1 MKRTRITALVL
12 SLVIGNVAIL
22 PTGIQVQAQTAE
34 EVRQEIEE
42 NESKIDSLDEE
53 KQSLEEEK
61 SEVQVKL
68 DEIKAQLDEKNQ
80 LLNESQNKV
89 NELNT
94 KISELEETINNVN
107 NEISSIENDITL
119 KEVEIVEKEEILGQR
134 LRGVY
139 KNSIGNEILNLI
151 LSSNSLG
158 DIISVLSNVKV
169 LVKTDTELIN
179 EVVAMK
185 EELENQKVNLENK
198 KSQVEQDKSDLEST
212 KVELDK
218 VTEEYQNQVNELKVL
233 EDERNSEISKLNDE
247 QKAIQDEIN
256 KYEED
261 NADLRSYFNNTS
273 TSSTTSVVSSG
284 TTTNNT
290 GTVTSSTA
298 SGFIKPSAGSVTCYY
313 GPRIH
318 PVTGAYSTHT
328 GVDFGASYGS
338 PIVAAKS
345 GVVTTA
351 TYNTAYGNM
360 VIIDHGDGTSTLY
373 AHASSFATSV
383 GQTVSQGQ
391 TIAYVGSTGY
401 STGPHLH
408 FEIRINGQH
417 VDPLPY
423 VQ

>member
-12 SLVIGNVAIL
+12 SLIIGNVAVI
-22 PTGIQVQAQTAE
+22 PSGIQVQAKTAE

-42 NESKIDSLDEE
+42 NESKIDSLGEE
-53 KQSLEEEK
+53 KQEIVSQK
-61 SEVQVKL
+61 TEVQEKL
-68 DEIKAQLDEKNQ
+68 DEIKAKLDEKNQ

-89 NELNT
+89 NELNN
-94 KISELEETINNVN
+94 KISDLQIAIDNVN
-107 NEISSIENDITL
+107 NEISNIENDITL
-119 KEVEIVEKEEILGQR
+119 KEVEIAEKEEILGKR

-151 LSSNSLG
+151 LSSDSLG

-179 EVVAMK
+179 EVVQMK
-185 EELENQKVNLENK
+185 EDLQNQKVDLEKK
-198 KSQVEQDKSDLEST
+198 KSQVEEDKHDLEDT
-212 KVELDK
+212 KEEFDK
-218 VTEEYQNQVNELKVL
+218 AVEEYQSQVDELKVI
-233 EDERNSEISKLNDE
+233 EDERNEEIAKLNDE
-247 QKAIQDEIN
+247 QKAIQSEIE

-261 NADLRSYFNNTS
+261 NADLRAYFNNTS
-273 TSSTTSVVSSG
+273 TVNNNTSTSDTNSSSSTG
-284 TTTNNT
+284 TTI
-290 GTVTSSTA
+290 SSSA
-298 SGFIKPSAGSVTCYY
+298 SGFIKPSGGSVTCPY

-318 PVTGAYSTHT
+318 PVTGVNSIHT
-328 GVDFGASYGS
+328 GVDFGASYGT

-345 GVVTTA
+345 GVVTTV

-408 FEIRINGQH
+408 FEIRINGPH
-417 VDPLPY
+417 VNPMLY
-423 VQ
+423 L

>member
-12 SLVIGNVAIL
+12 SLIIGNVAVL
-22 PTGIQVQAQTAE
+22 PTGIQVQAKTTE
-34 EVRQEIEE
+34 EVQQEIEE
-42 NESKIDSLDEE
+42 NENKIESLDEE
-53 KQSLEEEK
+53 KKSLEEEK
-61 SEVQVKL
+61 SEIQVKL

-89 NELNT
+89 NDLNN
-94 KISELEETINNVN
+94 KISDLETTINNVN

-119 KEVEIVEKEEILGQR
+119 KELEIAEKEEILGQR

-139 KNSIGNEILNLI
+139 KSSIGNEILNLI
-151 LSSNSLG
+151 LSSDSLG

-179 EVVAMK
+179 EVVQMK
-185 EELENQKVNLENK
+185 ENLQNQKTELENK
-198 KSQVEQDKSDLEST
+198 KSQVEQDKSDLERT
-212 KVELDK
+212 KIEFDK
-218 VTEEYQNQVNELKVL
+218 VTEEYQNQVNELKAL
-233 EDERNSEISKLNDE
+233 EEERNSEISKLSDE

-261 NADLRSYFNNTS
+261 NADLRAYFNNTS
-273 TSSTTSVVSSG
+273 TVSSTSTLSEPITNSTVKSS
-284 TTTNNT
+284 
-290 GTVTSSTA
+290 SS
-298 SGFIKPSAGSVTCYY
+298 SGFIKPSGGSVTCYY
-313 GPRIH
+313 GPRVH

-351 TYNTAYGNM
+351 TYNIAYGNM

>member
-12 SLVIGNVAIL
+12 SLIIGNVAIL
-22 PTGIQVQAQTAE
+22 PTGIQVQAKTSE
-34 EVRQEIEE
+34 EVQQEIEE
-42 NESKIDSLDEE
+42 NQSKIDSLDEE

-89 NELNT
+89 NELNS
-94 KISELEETINNVN
+94 KISDLEETINNVN
-107 NEISSIENDITL
+107 NEISSIENDIRL
-119 KEVEIVEKEEILGQR
+119 KEVEITEKEEILGQR

-179 EVVAMK
+179 EVVQMK
-185 EELENQKVNLENK
+185 EDLQNQKTDLENK
-198 KSQVEQDKSDLEST
+198 KSQVQQDKSDLEST
-212 KVELDK
+212 KIEFDK
-218 VTEEYQNQVNELKVL
+218 VREEYQNQVDELKVL
-233 EDERNSEISKLNDE
+233 EDERNYEISKLSDE

-261 NADLRSYFNNTS
+261 NADLREYFSNTS
-273 TSSTTSVVSSG
+273 TAPSVASSG
-284 TTTNNT
+284 TTTN
-290 GTVTSSTA
+290 GTVISSNA
-298 SGFIKPSAGSVTCYY
+298 SGFIKPSGGAVTCYY

-318 PVTGAYSTHT
+318 PVTGVYSTHT

-338 PIVAAKS
+338 AIVAAKS

-383 GQTVSQGQ
+383 GATVSQGQ
-391 TIAYVGSTGY
+391 TIAYIGSTGY

-423 VQ
+423 L

>member
-22 PTGIQVQAQTAE
+22 PTGIQVQAKTSE

-53 KQSLEEEK
+53 KQSLEQEK

-94 KISELEETINNVN
+94 KISELEQTINSVN
-107 NEISSIENDITL
+107 NEISSIENHITL
-119 KEVEIVEKEEILGQR
+119 KEVEIAEKEEILGQR

-139 KNSIGNEILNLI
+139 KSSIGNEILNLI

-179 EVVAMK
+179 EVVSMK
-185 EELENQKVNLENK
+185 EDLQNQKTDLESK
-198 KSQVEQDKSDLEST
+198 KSQVEKDKSDLEST

-261 NADLRSYFNNTS
+261 NADLRAYFNNTS
-273 TSSTTSVVSSG
+273 TSSATAVTPSG
-284 TTTNNT
+284 TTTSN
-290 GTVTSSTA
+290 TVTSSSA
-298 SGFIKPSAGSVTCYY
+298 SGFIKPSGGSVTCYY

-318 PVTGAYSTHT
+318 PVTGANSFHT

-373 AHASSFATSV
+373 AHASSFAISV

-417 VDPLPY
+417 VNPLPY
-423 VQ
+423 LQ

>member
-12 SLVIGNVAIL
+12 SLIIGNVAVI
-22 PTGIQVQAQTAE
+22 PSGIQVQAKTAE

-42 NESKIDSLDEE
+42 NESKIDSLGEE
-53 KQSLEEEK
+53 KQEIVSQK
-61 SEVQVKL
+61 TEVQEKL
-68 DEIKAQLDEKNQ
+68 DEIKAKLDEKNQ

-89 NELNT
+89 NELNN
-94 KISELEETINNVN
+94 KISDLQIAIDNVN
-107 NEISSIENDITL
+107 NEISNIENDITL
-119 KEVEIVEKEEILGQR
+119 KEVEIAEKEEILGKR

-151 LSSNSLG
+151 LSSDSLG

-179 EVVAMK
+179 EVVQMK
-185 EELENQKVNLENK
+185 EDLQNQKVDLEKK
-198 KSQVEQDKSDLEST
+198 KSQVEEDKHDLEDT
-212 KVELDK
+212 KEEFDK
-218 VTEEYQNQVNELKVL
+218 AVEEYQSQVDELKVI
-233 EDERNSEISKLNDE
+233 EDERNEEIAKLNDE
-247 QKAIQDEIN
+247 QKAIQSEIE

-261 NADLRSYFNNTS
+261 NADLRAYFNNTS
-273 TSSTTSVVSSG
+273 TVNNNTSTSDTNSSSSTG
-284 TTTNNT
+284 TTI
-290 GTVTSSTA
+290 SSSA
-298 SGFIKPSAGSVTCYY
+298 SGFIKPSGGSVTCPY

-318 PVTGAYSTHT
+318 PVTGVNSIHT
-328 GVDFGASYGS
+328 GVDFGASYGT

-345 GVVTTA
+345 GVVTTV

-417 VDPLPY
+417 VNPMLY
-423 VQ
+423 L

>member
-34 EVRQEIEE
+34 EIRQEIEE

-53 KQSLEEEK
+53 KEGLEKEK

-68 DEIKAQLDEKNQ
+68 DEIKTQLDEKNQ

-89 NELNT
+89 NQLNE
-94 KISELEETINNVN
+94 KISELEETINSVN
-107 NEISSIENDITL
+107 NEISSIENDIIL
-119 KEVEIVEKEEILGQR
+119 KEVEIAEKEEILGQR

-139 KNSIGNEILNLI
+139 KSSIGNEILNLI

-169 LVKTDTELIN
+169 LVKTDTDLIN
-179 EVVAMK
+179 EVVSMK
-185 EELENQKVNLENK
+185 EDLQNQKTGLESK
-198 KSQVEQDKSDLEST
+198 KSQVQKDKSDLEST
-212 KVELDK
+212 KIELDK
-218 VTEEYQNQVNELKVL
+218 VTEEYQNQVNELKIL
-233 EDERNSEISKLNDE
+233 EDERNSEINKLNDE

-256 KYEED
+256 KYQED
-261 NADLRSYFNNTS
+261 NADLRAYFNNTS
-273 TSSTTSVVSSG
+273 TANNAAVVFSE
-284 TTTNNT
+284 TTTNSN
-290 GTVTSSTA
+290 VTSSSA
-298 SGFIKPSAGSVTCYY
+298 SGFIKPAAGSITSYY
-313 GPRIH
+313 GPRVH
-318 PVTGAYSTHT
+318 PVTGVNSIHT
-328 GVDFGASYGS
+328 GIDFGASYGS
-338 PIVAAKS
+338 PIIAAKS

-417 VDPLPY
+417 VNPLPY